1 MSVALSRAL
10 LVFLVQGTLLGL
22 VVLLARPWLRRLD
35 ASARFAV
42 LFAALLSAPALV
54 LWNLT
59 SSPGGLAT
67 PGPTPRWA
75 SLVSHGWLLGVGLS
89 GLRTALQLHGLHRLR
104 ATGLPLRQL
113 HDRLGTLA
121 DRLGVTRPVALVE
134 SPAVRSPIVVGWLRP
149 MILLPLGLATRM
161 PPAWLDAV
169 LAHELAHVRRHDLAL
184 RLVQRTV
191 EVLLFFHPVV
201 WWLGAQLDQA
211 REEACDDLV
220 VDRLG
225 DPLAYARAITE
236 LEALQT
242 APAAL
247 AAGATEG
254 HLMTRIRH
262 IMHRSHS
269 PHAGHRWWQALALAA
284 TMSVTGYAVA
294 KVADSDAIVNDTL
307 DIAWMPD
314 TVLTHQADIL
324 AAAER
329 HGVDPDLVA
338 IVVLLESRG
347 NATAK
352 SPTGARGLMQ
362 IMPKTSDEIAQTR
375 GLKDH
380 DHTRLDDPAYNLDLG
395 TWYLAQQLGRFGART
410 DSEADTVRWAA
421 AAYNGGPVAAEK
433 AFSGESTLSEETT
446 RYQALVGTLWSER
459 RAKTSSVVKPR

>member
-1 MSVALSRAL
+1 MSVVLSRAL

-22 VVLLARPWLRRLD
+22 VVLAATPWLRRLE

-42 LFAALLSAPALV
+42 LFAALLAAPALV
-54 LWNLT
+54 LWSVL
-59 SSPGGLAT
+59 SAPASIGV

-75 SLVSHGWLLGVGLS
+75 TLVAHGWLLGVGLS
-89 GLRTALQLHGLHRLR
+89 GLRMVLELRGLHQLR

-113 HDRLGTLA
+113 HDRLRALA
-121 DRLGVTRPVALVE
+121 QSLGVRRPVAIVE
-134 SPAVRSPIVVGWLRP
+134 SPAVASPIVVGWLRP

-169 LAHELAHVRRHDLAL
+169 LAHELAHVRRHDLLL
-184 RLVQRTV
+184 RLAQRTV

-201 WWLGAQLDQA
+201 WWLGRQIDQA

-242 APAAL
+242 PPAAL

-262 IMHRSHS
+262 IMHRSNA
-269 PHAGHRWWQALALAA
+269 PRTRHRWWQALALAA

-294 KVADSDAIVNDTL
+294 KVADADTLTNDAI
-307 DIAWMPD
+307 DIAWMPEQ
-314 TVLTHQADIL
+314 VLDHEAEIV
-324 AAAER
+324 AAAAR
-329 HGVDPDLVA
+329 HGVDPDLLA

-347 NATAK
+347 NPSAK

-362 IMPKTSDEIAQTR
+362 LMPKTSDEIAKAR
-375 GLKDH
+375 GLSDH
-380 DHTRLDDPAYNLDLG
+380 DHARLDEPAYNLDLG
-395 TWYLAQQLGRFGART
+395 AWYLAQQLARFDDRT
-410 DSEADTVRWAA
+410 TSEADTVRWAA

-433 AFSGESTLSEETT
+433 AFAGDAALSKETT
-446 RYQALVGTLWSER
+446 RYQALVDTLWSER
-459 RAKTSSVVKPR
+459 SDAASSVVTRR